1 MVIFVLG
8 VDNQKQG
15 PLKWAS
21 STPNL
26 LNVAASRA
34 KEVFV
39 VIGNAE
45 SWGKQEYFDIA
56 YRYLAKE
63 LAEIK

>member
-1 MVIFVLG
+1 
-8 VDNQKQG
+8 
-15 PLKWAS
+15 
-21 STPNL
+21 
-26 LNVAASRA
+26 
-34 KEVFV
+34 